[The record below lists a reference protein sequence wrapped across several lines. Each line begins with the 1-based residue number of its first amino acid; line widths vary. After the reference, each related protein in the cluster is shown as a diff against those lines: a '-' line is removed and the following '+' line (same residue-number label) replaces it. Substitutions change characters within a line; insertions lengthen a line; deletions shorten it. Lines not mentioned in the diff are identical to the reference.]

1 MKKFDLSLYLVS
13 DRNSTDFEAF
23 LNTIE
28 ESLKAG
34 ITFLQIREKD
44 ISTREFLEIAQK
56 TKSLAK
62 KYQVPMVINDRIDI
76 ALATDADGVH
86 LGQNDMPLDIARKIL
101 GKDKIIGISANTLE
115 DALRAEKEGADY
127 IGVGAIFNT
136 STKANAK
143 TIDRKLL
150 ETIIDTVN
158 LPIVLIGGI
167 NSENA
172 SELTDYKIEGL
183 AISSAIMKS
192 KNPGKATESLVRI
205 WRNSFEK

>member
-34 ITFLQIREKD
+34 ITFLQIREKN

-56 TKSLAK
+56 TKSLAE

-86 LGQNDMPLDIARKIL
+86 LGQKDMPLDMARKIL
-101 GKDKIIGISANTLE
+101 GNDKIIGISANTLE

-167 NSENA
+167 NIENA
-172 SELTDYKIEGL
+172 NELTDYEIEGL

-192 KNPGKATESLVRI
+192 KIPGKATESLVRI